1 MKKKIN
7 RNMMGIAS
15 LAIFLTLGLTFAIYF
30 QVTQK
35 QIMEDLRTHVHILS
49 SSDYVLEYLED
60 NYDPAKDRLRITLVS
75 EDGEVLYES
84 GADAKSM
91 ENHMARPEIQDA
103 VKNGEGK
110 AIRRSNTVGSLTF
123 YYAERLENGNVI
135 RIARDFA
142 YFTRVFSHLIPEMVI
157 VFAGIFILCIV
168 LGHYMIKRFI
178 EPIEMLA
185 EDVGRAER
193 MQTYPEIQPFI
204 ETINEQH
211 RELKHSAQLRQEFTA
226 NVSHELKTPLT
237 SISGYAELIEA
248 EIATGADTVRFA
260 GEIHKNAQRLL
271 TLINDILR
279 LSQLDAVEDYLDTEP
294 VDLYEMALGCRDML
308 QMQAGRNRIV
318 LKVRGTSQ
326 IIQANRQMMD
336 ELIFNLCDNAIRY
349 NNAGGEVLVTVGRE
363 EHNVYLCVRD
373 TGIGI
378 SKKDQERIFERFY
391 RVDKS
396 RSKQTGGTGLGL
408 AIVKHIAVLHNA
420 QIFVNSE
427 LGAGTE
433 IKVVFPE
440 NSKLKQAER

>member
-1 MKKKIN
+1 MKNKIN
-7 RNMMGIAS
+7 RNLIGIAT
-15 LAIFLTLGLTFAIYF
+15 LAIFLTLGLTLAIYF
-30 QVTQK
+30 QLMQK

-60 NYDPAKDRLRITLVS
+60 NYDPAQDQLRITVVNK
-75 EDGEVLYES
+75 DGDVLYES

-91 ENHMARPEIQDA
+91 ENHMARPEIKDA

-110 AIRRSNTVGSLTF
+110 AIRRSDTVGTLTF

-142 YFTRVFSHLIPEMVI
+142 YLARVFSYLIPEMII
-157 VFAGIFILCIV
+157 VFAGIFVLCMV
-168 LGHYMIKRFI
+168 LGHYMTKRFI

-185 EDVGRAER
+185 EDVDRAER
-193 MQTYPEIQPFI
+193 MQTYTEIQPFI
-204 ETINEQH
+204 ETINQQH
-211 RELKHSAQLRQEFTA
+211 KELKRSSQLRQEFTA

-279 LSQLDAVEDYLDTEP
+279 LSQLDSVEDYLDTET
-294 VDLYEMALGCRDML
+294 VDLYEMALNCREML
-308 QMQAGRNRIV
+308 QMQAGKNRIT
-318 LKVRGTSQ
+318 LKVKGNTRM
-326 IIQANRQMMD
+326 IQANRQMMD

-349 NNAGGEVLVTVGRE
+349 NNAGGEVLVTVAE
-363 EHNVYLCVRD
+363 EEGNTVLSVKD

-378 SKKDQERIFERFY
+378 SESDQERIFERFY

-420 QIFVNSE
+420 QISVNSE
-427 LGAGTE
+427 LGVGTE
-433 IKVVFPE
+433 IRVTFFESAK
-440 NSKLKQAER
+440 

>member
-7 RNMMGIAS
+7 GNLMGIAS
-15 LAIFLTLGLTFAIYF
+15 LAILLTLGLTIAIYF
-30 QVTQK
+30 QLMQK

-60 NYDPAKDRLRITLVS
+60 NYDPAKDQLRVTVVK

-84 GADAKSM
+84 GADAKGM
-91 ENHMARPEIQDA
+91 ENHMARPEIKEA
-103 VKNGEGK
+103 VEKGEGK
-110 AIRRSNTVGSLTF
+110 AVRRSDTIGTLTF
-123 YYAERLENGNVI
+123 YYAERQANGNVI

-142 YFTRVFSHLIPEMVI
+142 YFSRVFAYLAPEMI
-157 VFAGIFILCIV
+157 AVFAGIFILCIV
-168 LGHYMIKRFI
+168 LGHYMTKRFI

-185 EDVGRAER
+185 KDMEQTGR

-211 RELKHSAQLRQEFTA
+211 RALKRSSKLRQEFTA

-248 EIATGADTVRFA
+248 EIATGEDTVRFA
-260 GEIHKNAQRLL
+260 GEIHKNSQRLL

-279 LSQLDAVEDYLDTEP
+279 LSQLDSVEEDIDTEP
-294 VDLYEMALGCRDML
+294 VDLYEMAVNCRDML
-308 QMQAGRNRIV
+308 KMQADQNCIEVKVKGSAQIV
-318 LKVRGTSQ
+318 QS
-326 IIQANRQMMD
+326 NRQMMD
-336 ELIFNLCDNAIRY
+336 ELVFNLCDNAIRY
-349 NNAGGEVLVTVGRE
+349 NYEGGEVLVTVGE
-363 EHNVYLCVRD
+363 EENAVFLCVKD

-420 QIFVNSE
+420 RIAVKSE

-433 IKVVFPE
+433 IKIVFPQ
-440 NSKLKQAER
+440 NGKRG

>member
-7 RNMMGIAS
+7 RNLMGIAS
-15 LAIFLTLGLTFAIYF
+15 LAIFLTLGLTLAIYF
-30 QVTQK
+30 QLMQK

-60 NYDPAKDRLRITLVS
+60 NYDPAKDRLRITVVS

-91 ENHMARPEIQDA
+91 ENHMERPEIRDA
-103 VKNGEGK
+103 VENGEGK
-110 AIRRSNTVGSLTF
+110 AVRRSNTIGTLTF
-123 YYAERLENGNVI
+123 YYAERQDNGNVI

-142 YFTRVFSHLIPEMVI
+142 YFSRVFTHLAPEMI
-157 VFAGIFILCIV
+157 AVFIGIFILCIV
-168 LGHYMIKRFI
+168 LGHYMTKRFI

-185 EDVGRAER
+185 EDVDRAEG
-193 MQTYPEIQPFI
+193 MQTYTEIQPFI
-204 ETINEQH
+204 ETINQQH
-211 RELKHSAQLRQEFTA
+211 SELKRSAKLRQEFTA

-260 GEIHKNAQRLL
+260 GEIHKNSQRLL

-279 LSQLDAVEDYLDTEP
+279 LSQLDSVEEYIDTEP
-294 VDLYEMALGCRDML
+294 VDLYEMALNCRDMF
-308 QMQAGRNRIV
+308 QMQAGRNRITLRV
-318 LKVRGTSQ
+318 KGTAQ
-326 IIQANRQMMD
+326 TIQANRQMMD

-349 NNAGGEVLVTVGRE
+349 NNAGGDVLVTVGRE
-363 EHNVYLCVRD
+363 EESVFLCVKD

-378 SKKDQERIFERFY
+378 SQKDQERIFERFY

-408 AIVKHIAVLHNA
+408 AIVKHIAVLHRA
-420 QIFVNSE
+420 QIFVQSK
-427 LGAGTE
+427 LGNGTE
-433 IKVVFPE
+433 IKVLFPRE
-440 NSKLKQAER
+440 KAEQR

>member
-7 RNMMGIAS
+7 RNLMGIAS
-15 LAIFLTLGLTFAIYF
+15 LAIFLTLGLTLAIYF
-30 QVTQK
+30 QLMQK

-60 NYDPAKDRLRITLVS
+60 NYNPAKDQLRITVVS
-75 EDGEVLYES
+75 EAGEVLYES

-91 ENHMARPEIQDA
+91 ENHMARPEIQEA
-103 VKNGEGK
+103 VRKGEGK
-110 AIRRSNTVGSLTF
+110 AVRRSDTIGTLTF
-123 YYAERLENGNVI
+123 YYAERQDSGNVI

-142 YFTRVFSHLIPEMVI
+142 YFSRVFTHLAPEMI
-157 VFAGIFILCIV
+157 AVFAGIFILCIV
-168 LGHYMIKRFI
+168 LGHYMTKRFI

-185 EDVGRAER
+185 EDVDRAER

-204 ETINEQH
+204 ETINQQH
-211 RELKHSAQLRQEFTA
+211 RALKRSSKLRQEFTA

-248 EIATGADTVRFA
+248 EIATGEDTVRFA
-260 GEIHKNAQRLL
+260 GEIHKNSQRLL

-279 LSQLDAVEDYLDTEP
+279 LSQLDSVEEYLDTEP
-294 VDLYEMALGCRDML
+294 VELYGMALNCRDML
-308 QMQAGRNRIV
+308 QMQAGKNRITM
-318 LKVRGTSQ
+318 KVKGGSQ
-326 IIQANRQMMD
+326 MIQANRQMMD

-349 NNAGGEVLVTVGRE
+349 NNTGGEVLVTVGKE
-363 EHNVYLCVRD
+363 DGAVFLSVKD

-378 SKKDQERIFERFY
+378 SEKDQERIFERFY

-420 QIFVNSE
+420 QISVSSK
-427 LGAGTE
+427 LGVGTD
-433 IKVVFPE
+433 IKVVFLS
-440 NSKLKQAER
+440 NSKLKQAEL